1 MEKELGD
8 FIINYT
14 NHGDSGHVMVF
25 IKDNGDLKR
34 ISGYEFF
41 KKDNDYIVNQVY
53 LDSEKLPL
61 TVYEELKRL
70 LPQSITDKLPH
81 SN

>member
-14 NHGDSGHVMVF
+14 NHKDSGHIMVF
-25 IKDNGDLKR
+25 IKDDGDIRR

-41 KKDNDYIVNQVY
+41 KQGNDYVVNKVY
-53 LDSEKLPL
+53 LDSKKLPL
-61 TVYEELKRL
+61 IVYEELKNL
-70 LPQSITDKLPH
+70 LPPSVYNKLPH
-81 SN
+81 TN